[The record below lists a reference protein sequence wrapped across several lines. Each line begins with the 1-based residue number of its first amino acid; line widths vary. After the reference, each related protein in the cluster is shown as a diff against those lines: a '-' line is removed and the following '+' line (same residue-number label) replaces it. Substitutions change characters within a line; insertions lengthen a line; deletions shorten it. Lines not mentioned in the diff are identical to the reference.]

1 MQKLNRHQVA
11 LWKTNALSDE
21 EKNKWAVCLKMELMS
36 SEESDGSD
44 EDEEKASFTKRP
56 IPW

>member
-1 MQKLNRHQVA
+1 MA

-36 SEESDGSD
+36 SEEND
-44 EDEEKASFTKRP
+44 
-56 IPW
+56 